1 SIEKADIKIESNS
14 NDETKISQEQKDK
27 LIAKFKQVLGD
38 KVENVVPSSRLVD
51 SPVTLVVGE
60 QGLDPQLEKM
70 MQVLDKDFTVSKR
83 ILEINLSH
91 PIINNLLRKLEN
103 GNEALVNDAIHQLY
117 EGALLIEGYMKNP
130 VDFVKRMNRF
140 IEEATKI

>member
-1 SIEKADIKIESNS
+1 
-14 NDETKISQEQKDK
+14 
-27 LIAKFKQVLGD
+27 
-38 KVENVVPSSRLVD
+38 
-51 SPVTLVVGE
+51 
-60 QGLDPQLEKM
+60 M

-103 GNEALVNDAIHQLY
+103 GNEALVSDAIHQLY